1 MFGCIQYGPVLNR
14 NHCVAV
20 RRGHTCSAGL
30 LCWTHQPARML
41 TMALSVYFF
50 SFQIYHRSFKTK
62 WRKLLACILGV
73 TGASLASPFL
83 GLLGSFL
90 IVPLGLTYVYGIIPL
105 HILWT
110 SSFGR
115 KMRVRL
121 HNAFRRRTMPTQD
134 DSNA

>member
-1 MFGCIQYGPVLNR
+1 MFVYIQYGLVLEKYHSTTMTHMFCR
-14 NHCVAV
+14 
-20 RRGHTCSAGL
+20 SI
-30 LCWTHQPARML
+30 LCNQPARTLAMS
-41 TMALSVYFF
+41 LSLFFF
-50 SFQIYHRSFKTK
+50 SFQIYHRNFKTK

-73 TGASLASPFL
+73 TGSSLASPFL

-121 HNAFRRRTMPTQD
+121 RNAFRRRTTPTQD